1 MMLNRRTLI
10 ASGLGVTAAGFLP
23 KMAWA
28 AADTDRRFIFILQRG
43 AADGLAMLAPTGDPA
58 FAAARGELA
67 SSEGAKLS
75 SLFTLHPAMVE
86 SARLFAQKQASFAH
100 AIASGYRERSHFDG
114 QNMLE
119 SGATRPY
126 GRDDGWMN
134 RLLTLLP
141 GGERRALAIATA
153 IPLTLRGSAE
163 VGSYAPSKLPDA
175 DAGLME
181 RVAML
186 YAEDAQLAPLWASAT
201 QTEAMAGTSDGIG
214 GRGGAAAGKLVASLM
229 NGPDSARVVMV
240 ESNGWDT
247 HINQPQR
254 LGVLFKGVDD
264 MIAALRT
271 DLGPAW
277 DKTVVLV
284 ATEFG
289 RTVAANGTKGTDHG
303 TASAAMLYGGG
314 LSRGGTII
322 ADWPG
327 LSSAQLY
334 EGRDLR
340 PTMRFERLV
349 IDTLAA
355 HYGIEPGK
363 LARTVFPDFV

>member
-1 MMLNRRTLI
+1 MLNRRHLI
-10 ASGLGVTAAGFLP
+10 AAGLGVGAAGLLP
-23 KMAWA
+23 KMSWA
-28 AADTDRRFIFILQRG
+28 AVDTDRRFIFILQRG
-43 AADGLAMLAPTGDPA
+43 AADGLSILAPTGDPA
-58 FAAARGELA
+58 FASARGELA
-67 SSEGAKLS
+67 SSEGSKLS

-86 SARLFAQKQASFAH
+86 TARLYANKEAAFAH
-100 AIASGYRERSHFDG
+100 AVASGYRDRSHFDG
-114 QNMLE
+114 QNILE
-119 SGATRPY
+119 SGAIRPY

-134 RLLTLLP
+134 RLLKLLP
-141 GGERRALAIATA
+141 GGERRALALATA
-153 IPLTLRGSAE
+153 IPLALRGQAD

-201 QTEAMAGTSDGIG
+201 ATEMMAGGYELA
-214 GRGGAAAGKLVASLM
+214 GRGGAAAGKLIASLM
-229 NGPDSARVVMV
+229 NGPDAARVVMV

-247 HINQPQR
+247 HVNQQGR
-254 LGVLFKGVDD
+254 LNGLLNGVDET
-264 MIAALRT
+264 IAALRA

-277 DKTVVLV
+277 TNTLVLV

-289 RTVAANGTKGTDHG
+289 RTVASNGTKGTDHG
-303 TASAAMLYGGG
+303 TASVAMLYGGG
-314 LSRGGTII
+314 LAKGGTII

-327 LSSAQLY
+327 LASGQLY
-334 EGRDLR
+334 EGRDLK

-349 IDTLAA
+349 VDALSA

-363 LARTVFPDFV
+363 LQRTVFPDFA

>member
-1 MMLNRRTLI
+1 MMLNRRHL
-10 ASGLGVTAAGFLP
+10 LAAGLATGAVSFLP

-28 AADTDRRFIFILQRG
+28 AADTDRRLIFILQRG
-43 AADGLAMLAPTGDPA
+43 AADGIGILAPTGDQA
-58 FAAARGELA
+58 YAAARGELA
-67 SSEGAKLS
+67 SSEGTKLS

-86 SARLFAQKQASFAH
+86 SAKLFADKQAAFAH
-100 AIASGYRERSHFDG
+100 AIASAYRERSHFDG
-114 QNMLE
+114 QNILE
-119 SGATRPY
+119 TGATRPY

-141 GGERRALAIATA
+141 GEERRALALATA
-153 IPLTLRGSAE
+153 IPPALRGAAE

-201 QTEAMAGTSDGIG
+201 QTEMMAGGMDMN
-214 GRGGAAAGKLVASLM
+214 GRGGAAAGQLVASLM
-229 NGPDSARVVMV
+229 NGTEGARVVMI

-247 HINQPQR
+247 HVNQPGR
-254 LGVLFKGVDD
+254 LNQLLKGVDE

-277 DKTVVLV
+277 SKTLVLV

-289 RTVAANGTKGTDHG
+289 RTVAVNGTKGTDHG
-303 TASAAMLYGGG
+303 TASAAMLFGGG
-314 LSRGGTII
+314 LAKGGSII

-327 LSSAQLY
+327 LASGQLY
-334 EGRDLR
+334 EGRDLK

-349 IDTLAA
+349 VDTLSA
-355 HYGIEPGK
+355 HYGIDPGK
-363 LARTVFPDFV
+363 LQRTVFPDFI